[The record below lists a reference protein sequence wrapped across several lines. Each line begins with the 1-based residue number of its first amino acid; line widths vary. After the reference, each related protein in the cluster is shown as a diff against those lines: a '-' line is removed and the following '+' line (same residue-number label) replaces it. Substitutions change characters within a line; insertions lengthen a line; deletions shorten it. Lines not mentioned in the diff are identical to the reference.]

1 LLELDISNNLTMHRD
16 ATTKKGYHFYGVELS
31 NGTKTY
37 TVGLREVADGKS
49 DTYTAY
55 TKEILKDLNTSTGS
69 SEIDNGNNILSKV
82 KKIMTDRS
90 STEEKVNKN

>member
-1 LLELDISNNLTMHRD
+1 MH
-16 ATTKKGYHFYGVELS
+16 GQFVPILYLSFYGVELS

-49 DTYTAY
+49 YKYTAC
-55 TKEILKDLNTSTGS
+55 TKEILKDLNTSS

-82 KKIMTDRS
+82 KNFMRDRS
-90 STEEKVNKN
+90 STEEKVNKNLI